1 MGYRDPFQG
10 IFLTQGCNLCLLHLL
25 HWQVGS
31 LPVVPPGKPLAFNKK
46 NFCKKTVQMLSNLK
60 VSVARYGE
68 SWYKDKVLRPLTAVS
83 FFPAIRDLIHEL
95 PLILIY

>member
-1 MGYRDPFQG
+1 
-10 IFLTQGCNLCLLHLL
+10 
-25 HWQVGS
+25 
-31 LPVVPPGKPLAFNKK
+31 
-46 NFCKKTVQMLSNLK
+46 MLSNLK

-83 FFPAIRDLIHEL
+83 FFSAIRDLIHEL

>member
-10 IFLTQGCNLCLLHLL
+10 IFLGCNLRLLYLL

-31 LPVVPPGKPLAFNKK
+31 LPLVPPGKPLAFNKK
-46 NFCKKTVQMLSNLK
+46 KICEKTVQMLSNLK

-68 SWYKDKVLRPLTAVS
+68 SWYKGKVLRPLTAVS
-83 FFPAIRDLIHEL
+83 FFL
-95 PLILIY
+95 PLEI